1 MDRGC
6 DLWPTTAPVYH
17 RVCVSVC
24 AWFQFAR
31 EIAPVRV
38 SPLMHLYSENLTSSL
53 AACNATMAQVYTF
66 LGLPPLRENCN
77 ISAVP
82 VEWPCDIQND
92 PKCSLEKFAGRL
104 SE

>member
-1 MDRGC
+1 M
-6 DLWPTTAPVYH
+6 
-17 RVCVSVC
+17 
-24 AWFQFAR
+24 
-31 EIAPVRV
+31 RV